1 MIRFEVKPQVRDIL
15 RAMSQRPPL
24 PEVTL
29 QISEKTSPIVEPKP
43 KVLIS
48 SSINWQGQVLW
59 LLHCYRYESKSGEVP
74 RNISERSV
82 KRQYIMCQ
90 ASLKWRGAKLFHIL
104 FYYYCNRYLLM
115 ILLHF
120 PQSCCT
126 LNWLQLF
133 ELNALIVD
141 NIFCT
146 KK

>member
-1 MIRFEVKPQVRDIL
+1 MRATSTATSITRGHAANL
-15 RAMSQRPPL
+15 RK
-24 PEVTL
+24 E
-29 QISEKTSPIVEPKP
+29 SPIVESRQ

-48 SSINWQGQVLW
+48 SSINRQGQVLW